1 MEGTSYQT
9 IFVYIILPLFG
20 IGIIVSALIWR
31 KHLSGREV
39 LDLTAE
45 KLGLALK
52 ADAFGLVV
60 LIGFVMVS
68 AGVFFLYRGY
78 ESRIATLQTDIEK
91 MQNKVINI
99 DNVIKEF
106 KEYDLRLNL
115 LFPEKD
121 QANPFTATVNAYVHK
136 KGESA
141 EKPYDL
147 VTVER
152 GSGGIVVYFDKLGL
166 GDKVYVIAEDSN
178 NKWRSDDMI
187 TPAAHLQM
195 NRIND

>member
-1 MEGTSYQT
+1 MIKIYQT

-20 IGIIVSALIWR
+20 IGLIVSALIWR

-39 LDLTAE
+39 VDLTAE
-45 KLGLALK
+45 KLGLVLK

-60 LIGFVMVS
+60 LLGFVMVS
-68 AGVFFLYRGY
+68 TGIFFLYRGY
-78 ESRIATLQTDIEK
+78 ETRLATLHKNIEK
-91 MQNKVINI
+91 MQTKVENI
-99 DNVIKEF
+99 DNIIKEL

-121 QANPFTATVNAYVHK
+121 QANPFTASINAYVRK
-136 KGESA
+136 KGESV

-147 VTVER
+147 ISVER
-152 GSGGIVVYFDKLGL
+152 GLGGIVVYFDKLGL

-178 NKWRSDDMI
+178 KKWRSDDMI
-187 TPAAHLQM
+187 TPAAHLKM
-195 NRIND
+195 NPISD